1 MNFLLDANLALGLAK
16 ALKRAGHE
24 AAHVQDC
31 GLLRATDRDIWKYAA
46 KTWSIVVSKDA
57 DFAAMHM
64 HAVRGS
70 AVVWL
75 RLGNAADDAL
85 IAAVVRALPEIAAAI
100 AAGEGVVEVR

>member
-24 AAHVQDC
+24 ASHVSEC
-31 GLLRATDRDIWKYAA
+31 GLLKAKDREIWDYAV
-46 KTWSIVVSKDA
+46 KGGMVLVSKNGDYSVMRTRA
-57 DFAAMHM
+57 
-64 HAVRGS
+64 HAGP
-70 AVVWL
+70 AVVWS
-75 RLGNAADDAL
+75 RLGNVVDDAL